1 MNRDLILKKIK
12 STSKDSAEIEEIILR
27 ETGITRLIFKPTLVN
42 NPKETEACVRGFFA
56 FKRKTQGGE
65 WEDYKELNLTQ
76 LKADEW
82 IKLDLKSKEILK
94 LYDFL
99 TQCYEI
105 YEEYGIP
112 YGEKRVLVIDEFF
125 NNFANV
131 IEGMLKNEELFLI
144 IDKLKF
150 LKTEDIKNLNVIVG
164 IANLKKLLEI
174 WESNKE
180 NNDEEFW
187 QNLFKS
193 NYWSISQLFFT
204 PVILFKEKAYIGGK
218 SVDNTGGK
226 IVDFLYQNKI
236 THNISLIEIKTPET
250 KLLGREYRNGIYT
263 ISSELSGAI
272 NQLLSYKD
280 EIQKNYFNIFKDET
294 SQLINPKCILI
305 IGKLNDLNMNE
316 KGNNSFEIFR
326 RGLKDIEIVTYDEL
340 FGKIELFLNLFFKK
354 DNDSEE
360 KNTIE
365 EISDNNLEYPDDIP
379 F

>member
-1 MNRDLILKKIK
+1 
-12 STSKDSAEIEEIILR
+12 
-27 ETGITRLIFKPTLVN
+27 
-42 NPKETEACVRGFFA
+42 
-56 FKRKTQGGE
+56 
-65 WEDYKELNLTQ
+65 
-76 LKADEW
+76 
-82 IKLDLKSKEILK
+82 
-94 LYDFL
+94 
-99 TQCYEI
+99 
-105 YEEYGIP
+105 
-112 YGEKRVLVIDEFF
+112 
-125 NNFANV
+125 
-131 IEGMLKNEELFLI
+131 MLKNEELFLI
-144 IDKLKF
+144 IDKLKS

-187 QNLFKS
+187 QDLFKS
-193 NYWSISQLFFT
+193 NYWCISQLFFT

-218 SVDNTGGK
+218 SIDNTGGK

-250 KLLGREYRNGIYT
+250 KLLGREYRNEIYP

-280 EIQKNYFNIFKDET
+280 EIQKNCFSVLRDEA

-305 IGKLNDLNMNE
+305 IGKLSDLNMNE
-316 KGNNSFEIFR
+316 KGKNSFEIFR
-326 RGLKDIEIVTYDEL
+326 RELKDIEIVTYDEL

-354 DNDSEE
+354 DNDSGEE
-360 KNTIE
+360 NVVE
-365 EISDNNLEYPDDIP
+365 EISDNNSEYPDDIQ

>member
-42 NPKETEACVRGFFA
+42 NPKEIEACVRGFFA
-56 FKRKTQGGE
+56 FKRKTQNGE

-105 YEEYGIP
+105 YKEYGIP
-112 YGEKRVLVIDEFF
+112 YGEKKVLVIDEFF
-125 NNFANV
+125 NNFLNV
-131 IEGMLKNEELFLI
+131 IERMLKNEELFLI
-144 IDKLKF
+144 IDKLKS

-180 NNDEEFW
+180 NNDEKFW
-187 QNLFKS
+187 QDLFKS
-193 NYWSISQLFFT
+193 NYWCISQLFFT

-218 SVDNTGGK
+218 SIDNTGGK

-250 KLLGREYRNGIYT
+250 KLLGREYRNVYT

-272 NQLLSYKD
+272 NQLLLYKD
-280 EIQKNYFNIFKDET
+280 EIQKNCFSVLRDET

-305 IGKLNDLNMNE
+305 IGKLNDSNMNE
-316 KGNNSFEIFR
+316 KGKKSFEIFR
-326 RGLKDIEIVTYDEL
+326 RDLKDIEIVTYDEL
-340 FGKIELFLNLFFKK
+340 FGKIKLFLNLFFKK

-360 KNTIE
+360 KITIE
-365 EISDNNLEYPDDIP
+365 ERSDNNLEYLDDMP

>member
-27 ETGITRLIFKPTLVN
+27 ETGTTRLIFKTTLVN
-42 NPKETEACVRGFFA
+42 NPKETKACVRGFFA
-56 FKRKTQGGE
+56 FKRKTQSGE
-65 WEDYKELNLTQ
+65 WEDHKELNLTQ

-125 NNFANV
+125 NDFINV
-131 IEGMLKNEELFLI
+131 IERMLKNEELFLI
-144 IDKLKF
+144 IDKLKS

-174 WESNKE
+174 WEVNKE

-187 QNLFKS
+187 QDLFKS
-193 NYWSISQLFFT
+193 NYWCISQLFFT

-218 SVDNTGGK
+218 SIDNTGGK

-250 KLLGREYRNGIYT
+250 TLLGSEYRNGIYA

-280 EIQKNYFNIFKDET
+280 EIQKNCFSVLRDET
-294 SQLINPKCILI
+294 YQLIDPKCILI
-305 IGKLNDLNMNE
+305 IGKLNDSNMNE
-316 KGNNSFEIFR
+316 GGKNSFEIFR
-326 RGLKDIEIVTYDEL
+326 RDLKDIEIVTYDEL

-360 KNTIE
+360 ENAVE
-365 EISDNNLEYPDDIP
+365 EISDNNSEYPDDIQ

>member
-27 ETGITRLIFKPTLVN
+27 ETEITRLIFKPTLVN

-56 FKRKTQGGE
+56 FKRKTQSGE

-105 YEEYGIP
+105 YKEYGIP
-112 YGEKRVLVIDEFF
+112 YGEKKVLVIDEFF
-125 NNFANV
+125 NDFINV
-131 IEGMLKNEELFLI
+131 IESMLKNEELFLI
-144 IDKLKF
+144 IDKLKS

-187 QNLFKS
+187 QDLFKS
-193 NYWSISQLFFT
+193 NYWCISQLFFT

-218 SVDNTGGK
+218 SIDNTGGK

-250 KLLGREYRNGIYT
+250 KLLGREYRNVYT

-280 EIQKNYFNIFKDET
+280 EIQKNCFSVLKDET

-305 IGKLNDLNMNE
+305 IGKLNDSNMNE
-316 KGNNSFEIFR
+316 KGKNSFEIFR
-326 RGLKDIEIVTYDEL
+326 RDLKDIEIVTYDEL
-340 FGKIELFLNLFFKK
+340 FGKIELFLNLFFEK
-354 DNDSEE
+354 DKDSEE
-360 KNTIE
+360 ENAAE
-365 EISDNNLEYPDDIP
+365 EISDNNSEYPDDTQ

>member
-1 MNRDLILKKIK
+1 MNRNLILKKIK

-56 FKRKTQGGE
+56 FKRKTQSGE

-94 LYDFL
+94 LYDIL
-99 TQCYEI
+99 TECYEI
-105 YEEYGIP
+105 YKEYGIP
-112 YGEKRVLVIDEFF
+112 YGEKRVLVIDDFF
-125 NNFANV
+125 NDFISV
-131 IEGMLKNEELFLI
+131 IEKMLKNEELFLI
-144 IDKLKF
+144 IDKLKS

-164 IANLKKLLEI
+164 IANLKNLLEI

-187 QNLFKS
+187 QDLFKS
-193 NYWSISQLFFT
+193 NYWCISQLFFT

-250 KLLGREYRNGIYT
+250 KLLGREYRNVYT

-280 EIQKNYFNIFKDET
+280 EIQKNYYTVLRDET

-316 KGNNSFEIFR
+316 RGKNSFEIFR
-326 RGLKDIEIVTYDEL
+326 RDLKDIEIVTYDEL

-354 DNDSEE
+354 DNDSGEE
-360 KNTIE
+360 NAVE